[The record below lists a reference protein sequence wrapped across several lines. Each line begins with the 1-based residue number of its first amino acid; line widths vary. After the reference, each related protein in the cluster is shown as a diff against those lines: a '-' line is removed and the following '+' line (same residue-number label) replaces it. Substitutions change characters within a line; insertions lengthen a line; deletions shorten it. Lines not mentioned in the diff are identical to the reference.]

1 MHIMSIL
8 HNLDKLCIIYW
19 FVFTF

>member
-1 MHIMSIL
+1 MSIL
-8 HNLDKLCIIYW
+8 HNLDKLCIIIYW